1 MAVPARR
8 TSKTTK
14 RQRRS
19 NFKLTVT
26 GLVKCPNC
34 GETIQSH
41 KVCPK
46 CVFYDG
52 KQVVSVK

>member
-46 CVFYDG
+46 CGFYDG

>member
-14 RQRRS
+14 RQRRTH
-19 NFKLTVT
+19 FKLSVT

-46 CVFYDG
+46 CGYYDG